1 MNKEEYAVQVGAL
14 AWDEDTHQ
22 GTVMLAPGFLEEP
35 PTIQLA
41 MLAGWRDA
49 VESLYIEYLDTYQK
63 KH

>member
-1 MNKEEYAVQVGAL
+1 MNKEEYAIQVGAL
-14 AWDEDTHQ
+14 TWDEDTHQ

-35 PTIQLA
+35 PTVQLT
-41 MLAGWRDA
+41 MLAEWRDA